1 MQTTTIFF
9 DMDGTLADL
18 YGVEGWLGC
27 LIASNAL
34 PYEIAKPLV
43 RLSALARLLNRLK
56 EKGFRIGIISWLS
69 KSGTSEYNEEVR
81 TVKQD
86 WLDKHLKSVH
96 FDEVNIVEYGT
107 PKNQF
112 CKTEQDILF
121 DDESRNREAWTG
133 KAYSEN
139 EILEILKE
147 LLKNA

>member
-1 MQTTTIFF
+1 MQTTIYF

-18 YGVEGWLGC
+18 YGVEGWLDC

-81 TVKQD
+81 AVKQD
-86 WLDKHLKSVH
+86 WLNKHLKSVQ
-96 FDEVNIVEYGT
+96 FDEINILEYGT

-121 DDESRNREAWTG
+121 DDENRNREAWTG

-139 EILEILKE
+139 EILEILKK

>member
-1 MQTTTIFF
+1 MQTTIYF

-18 YGVEGWLGC
+18 YGVEGWLDC
-27 LIASNAL
+27 LIASDVL
-34 PYEIAKPLV
+34 PYEIAKPLL

-56 EKGFRIGIISWLS
+56 AKGFKVGVISWLA
-69 KSGTSEYNEEVR
+69 KSGTAEYNEEVR
-81 TVKQD
+81 AVKQD
-86 WLDKHLKSVH
+86 WLNKHLKSVQ
-96 FDEVNIVEYGT
+96 FDEVNIIEYGT

-121 DDESRNREAWTG
+121 DDESRNRDAWTG